1 MKSAKKI
8 VLILFVIIVI
18 LFLILIL
25 VPSPNKKSPI
35 NNSKNKTLMLILSPS
50 FVDKEKIPAKFTCDG
65 GSINPELQI
74 QNIPA
79 GTKSLALI
87 LDDPDATRGITF
99 THWLIWNIDPKT
111 NIIKQESR
119 PSNSIEGLNDAQKIG
134 YTGPCPPAGKPHRY
148 FFKLYALDV
157 TLNLKSGS
165 TKAEL
170 ETAIT
175 GRIIEKTELI
185 GIYERQSS

>member
-8 VLILFVIIVI
+8 VLILFAIIVI

-25 VPSPNKKSPI
+25 VPSPNKKSSI
-35 NNSKNKTLMLILSPS
+35 NNSKNKTSMLILSPV
-50 FVDKEKIPAKFTCDG
+50 FLNNGKIAAKFTCDG
-65 GSINPELQI
+65 GNINPELQI

-99 THWLIWNIDPKT
+99 THWLVWNIDPQIA
-111 NIIKQESR
+111 NIKQESK
-119 PSNSIEGLNDAQKIG
+119 PANSIEGLNDAQKIG
-134 YTGPCPPAGKPHRY
+134 YTGPCPPTGKPHRY
-148 FFKLYALDV
+148 FFKLYALDMM
-157 TLNLKSGS
+157 LDLKSDS
-165 TKAEL
+165 TKTEL

-175 GRIIEKTELI
+175 GHVIEKTELI
-185 GIYERQSS
+185 GIYERQSF